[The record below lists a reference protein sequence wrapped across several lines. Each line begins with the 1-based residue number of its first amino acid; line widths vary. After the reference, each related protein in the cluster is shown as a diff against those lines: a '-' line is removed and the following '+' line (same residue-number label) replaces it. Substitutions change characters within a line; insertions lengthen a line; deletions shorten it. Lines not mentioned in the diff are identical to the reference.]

1 MKKYIVISFIVLCIY
16 VVLFKRFKL
25 NTNFENYE
33 DDKKKG
39 VILMYCTDNIINDWG
54 KYSIEINK
62 KYADKHGYDFVL
74 LTKPYDKNVT
84 HAWQKIP
91 AMLELLNRYDFVMY
105 IDTDAIFYKQDKK
118 IEGLFKKYHGDI
130 LVCSDEK
137 NSNSKY
143 LVNGGVIIAKNS
155 KKAKDILNFLW
166 SLRYK
171 YKEFAFEQ
179 WALSDIVKKE
189 YDQYIDS
196 SVISVAPETEFNSI
210 YSELMDRI
218 NNKLTLPDTY
228 ILHFM
233 ATSDNFRRNIFS
245 SIQIKIEKE

>member
-1 MKKYIVISFIVLCIY
+1 MYKYKYISIVLIILFIY
-16 VVLFKRFKL
+16 FLLYKSKFL
-25 NTNFENYE
+25 ENFE
-33 DDKKKG
+33 DIKKNG
-39 VILMYCTDNIINDWG
+39 VILMYCTDNVINDWG

-74 LTKPYDKNVT
+74 VTKPYDKNVT

-91 AMLELLNRYDFVMY
+91 AMLELLQKYEFVMY
-105 IDTDAIFYKQDKK
+105 IDTDAIFYKQDRK

-155 KKAKDILNFLW
+155 NKAKDILKFLW

-196 SVISVAPETEFNSI
+196 SIISVAPETEFNSI
-210 YSELMDRI
+210 YSELMDRV
-218 NNKLTLPDTY
+218 NNKLSLPDTY

-233 ATSDNFRRNIFS
+233 ATSDNFRRDIFS
-245 SIQIKIEKE
+245 NIQIKIEKE